1 MRGQGELCSLCES
14 PNAKQVFRFNEIRS
28 DAFWHCSLHFIRVT
42 KRGIFLSTKLKR
54 ITVSLRNEDVEF
66 LEKNRQKNGK
76 PLSKNLVNYFRLGVK
91 RSKKTNT
98 DYLKFQAELQNL
110 NNEIRKLGT
119 NINQIS
125 ANLNYARKH
134 GGMNDVINQVYSN
147 YDYSDKILFL
157 TMDLDKLIEKVAKAS
172 GN

>member
-1 MRGQGELCSLCES
+1 MS
-14 PNAKQVFRFNEIRS
+14 NE
-28 DAFWHCSLHFIRVT
+28 
-42 KRGIFLSTKLKR
+42 KRDILSTKLKR
-54 ITVSLRNEDVEF
+54 ITVSLRNEDVEI

-98 DYLKFQAELQNL
+98 DYLKFQSELQKL
-110 NNEIRKLGT
+110 NNEVRKLGIH
-119 NINQIS
+119 INQIS
-125 ANLNYARKH
+125 ANLNYAKKH

-157 TMDLDKLIEKVAKAS
+157 TMDIDKLIEKVAKAS
-172 GN
+172 GD

>member
-1 MRGQGELCSLCES
+1 M
-14 PNAKQVFRFNEIRS
+14 
-28 DAFWHCSLHFIRVT
+28 
-42 KRGIFLSTKLKR
+42 STKLKR
-54 ITVSLRNEDVEF
+54 ITVSLRNEDVEI
-66 LEKNRQKNGK
+66 LEKIAKRNRK

-110 NNEIRKLGT
+110 NNEIRKLGI

-125 ANLNYARKH
+125 ANLNYAKKH

-157 TMDLDKLIEKVAKAS
+157 TMDIDKLIEKVARAS
-172 GN
+172 GQE

>member
-1 MRGQGELCSLCES
+1 M
-14 PNAKQVFRFNEIRS
+14 
-28 DAFWHCSLHFIRVT
+28 
-42 KRGIFLSTKLKR
+42 KR
-54 ITVSLRNEDVEF
+54 ITVSLRNEDVEI
-66 LEKNRQKNGK
+66 LEKIAKRNRK

-110 NNEIRKLGT
+110 NNEIRKLGI

-125 ANLNYARKH
+125 ANLNYAKKH

-157 TMDLDKLIEKVAKAS
+157 TMDIDKLIEKVARAS
-172 GN
+172 GQE

>member
-1 MRGQGELCSLCES
+1 M
-14 PNAKQVFRFNEIRS
+14 
-28 DAFWHCSLHFIRVT
+28 
-42 KRGIFLSTKLKR
+42 STKLKR

-98 DYLKFQAELQNL
+98 GYLKFQAELQNL
-110 NNEIRKLGT
+110 NNEIRKLGI

-125 ANLNYARKH
+125 ASLNYAKKH
-134 GGMNDVINQVYSN
+134 GGMNKVIDDLSVN
-147 YDYSDKILFL
+147 YQDGHGFFLEIMKI
-157 TMDLDKLIEKVAKAS
+157 DNLIEKIARAS
-172 GN
+172 GQE

>member
-1 MRGQGELCSLCES
+1 MVR
-14 PNAKQVFRFNEIRS
+14 
-28 DAFWHCSLHFIRVT
+28 

-66 LEKNRQKNGK
+66 LEKNRKKNGK
-76 PLSKNLVNYFRLGVK
+76 PLSKNLVNYFRLGAK

-110 NNEIRKLGT
+110 NNEVRKLGIT
-119 NINQIS
+119 INQIS

-134 GGMNDVINQVYSN
+134 GGMNDVINQVDSN

-172 GN
+172 GD

>member
-1 MRGQGELCSLCES
+1 M
-14 PNAKQVFRFNEIRS
+14 
-28 DAFWHCSLHFIRVT
+28 
-42 KRGIFLSTKLKR
+42 
-54 ITVSLRNEDVEF
+54 RNEDVEI
-66 LEKNRQKNGK
+66 LEKIAKRNRK

-110 NNEIRKLGT
+110 NNEIRKLGI

-125 ANLNYARKH
+125 ANLNYAKKH

-157 TMDLDKLIEKVAKAS
+157 TMDIDKLIEKVARAS
-172 GN
+172 GQE